1 METREGQQDVIRE
14 RPEDVLWSINIT
26 LHINQQM
33 KRKKKCKQSARVA
46 GLPQQLRE
54 LRVGGGRD
62 QGVESRT
69 RDCQMGVSEKQEY
82 ARNGMVNIE
91 TRPGCSG
98 CY

>member
-1 METREGQQDVIRE
+1 MCR
-14 RPEDVLWSINIT
+14 SINIT
-26 LHINQQM
+26 LPTHQPTNED
-33 KRKKKCKQSARVA
+33 KRRRSKKPTLVA
-46 GLPQQLRE
+46 GLPQQLCE

-69 RDCQMGVSEKQEY
+69 RDCQMGASEKQEY